1 MPGYHPAPRS
11 ALFAN
16 LPIERDV
23 LDHGME
29 EDQVAKLSP
38 FALMAFIFRAA
49 SAAPDQVRSL

>member
-23 LDHGME
+23 LDHGMLNC
-29 EDQVAKLSP
+29 DRTDHAGPVTVQMGILG
-38 FALMAFIFRAA
+38 
-49 SAAPDQVRSL
+49 